1 MILALDPGTT
11 RTNPAGIALL
21 RSPDTLEFTTVF
33 APLNRHEPFSSYLSR
48 LHRLLS
54 DIAGPSP
61 LTLCGVEW
69 PFVDKNVQSTLA
81 LAAVCGVMLAVAGAA
96 GVPCYQVNPT
106 HVKQALTREAAAS
119 KKARMDA
126 VEQRYQIR
134 ISKDAADAV
143 GVALAAYNAHHEAQW
158 LALTTE
164 GR

>member
-1 MILALDPGTT
+1 MILALDPGLT

-21 RSPDTLEFTTVF
+21 RSCEEIQF
-33 APLNRHEPFSSYLSR
+33 ASPFPPLNSHEPFSAYLSR
-48 LHRLLS
+48 LDCFLT
-54 DIAGPSP
+54 DIAAGFP

-69 PFVDKNVQSTLA
+69 PFVGKNAQSALD

-119 KKARMDA
+119 KKAMMDA

-143 GVALAAYNAHHEAQW
+143 GVALAAYNAHWEASH
-158 LALTTE
+158 A
-164 GR
+164 

>member
-21 RSPDTLEFTTVF
+21 RSCEVVEFTIVF
-33 APLNRHEPFSSYLSR
+33 APLNRHESFSAFLGR
-48 LHRLLS
+48 LHRMLS
-54 DIAGPSP
+54 DIAVVYP

-69 PFVDKNVQSTLA
+69 PFVGKNAQSALD

-119 KKARMDA
+119 KKAMMDA

-143 GVALAAYNAHHEAQW
+143 GVALAAYNAHWEASH
-158 LALTTE
+158 A
-164 GR
+164 